1 MPRTT
6 RARARTLDNS
16 RIELTIPL
24 RMSGRA
30 SGGGGGA
37 VDACYICANDFC
49 GDDVCCRS
57 LTHLECC
64 TQTMCCA
71 CLARMIKR
79 CKCSDDCEAVIALC
93 PFCREVSPVTV
104 LDVFLGRAAVCKP
117 CLENDEQE
125 DTEDDSDDD
134 ESGEPQEPEPSAETS
149 AAET

>member
-24 RMSGRA
+24 RMTGRTA
-30 SGGGGGA
+30 GGA
-37 VDACYICANDFC
+37 VDQCYICANDFC

-79 CKCSDDCEAVIALC
+79 CKCADDCEAVIALC

-104 LDVFLGRAAVCKP
+104 LDVFLGRAAVCKS
-117 CLENDEQE
+117 CVENDEE
-125 DTEDDSDDD
+125 EETDTDTEAD
-134 ESGEPQEPEPSAETS
+134 EPEADDP
-149 AAET
+149 AAPAA